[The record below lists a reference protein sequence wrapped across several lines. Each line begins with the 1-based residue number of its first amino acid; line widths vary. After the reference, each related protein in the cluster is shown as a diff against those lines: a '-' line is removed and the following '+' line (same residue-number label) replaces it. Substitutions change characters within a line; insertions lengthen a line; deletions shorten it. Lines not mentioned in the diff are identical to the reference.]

1 MQFILYYCC
10 IISSITIIYIN
21 TVANECA
28 AYKGLKG
35 MTRMKRYIF
44 ILVAILAICTVF
56 LTACGKEEANTP
68 ADDETTIVDGENIVG
83 DDMIEDATTENPDE
97 YPEIASFY
105 GLFAPDEESVCRL
118 IQEYIPEYDNPY
130 STETKAISSDS
141 AKKLVGDVQIMTLF
155 TQDHGVTVGN
165 ITYSPAWIY
174 EHTTEDYK
182 TAGITPQDL
191 RELIDYYSEYKDSEE
206 AKKLAVER
214 MQQLKYISSGV
225 LTYSDDTI
233 RCTGYFPM
241 VMKEFAVVG
250 SVSDSEL
257 YFYLVDN
264 NPDDGDDNIYIAMY
278 MDDQLM
284 AVGYDT
290 LEGYD
295 LMGRFFS
302 ESARRYDYADAANV
316 PVGTVIRLAWSGTA
330 EQSSQ
335 EGVKYLSWISR
346 FQFSGSECAYTE
358 EQLAEYA
365 KRAEDFPF
373 DKETACAG
381 CEGMTQYVDLVNGEV
396 FLSGLVPYEP
406 VTDFSELIEEL
417 TNKLDEKADVKEGGY
432 SFYHNDGKT
441 SKKCVECDYAM
452 SEKEIYLFKSLSG
465 GGENPYYFSSDVL
478 SAVGYPEEFYDR
490 ALINYLEDYVL
501 ISYGL
506 PKVDGLDYVKLFRMI
521 PVEEIAE
528 E

>member
-1 MQFILYYCC
+1 M
-10 IISSITIIYIN
+10 
-21 TVANECA
+21 
-28 AYKGLKG
+28 KG
-35 MTRMKRYIF
+35 MMKMKNKRYLL
-44 ILVAILAICTVF
+44 ILMAMLAACVVL
-56 LTACGKEEANTP
+56 LTACGEDGRKTPVDDTP
-68 ADDETTIVDGENIVG
+68 AIDGADIAENDAEEDITEPAEDETSK
-83 DDMIEDATTENPDE
+83 NPDE
-97 YPEIASFY
+97 YPEITSFY
-105 GLFAPDEESVCRL
+105 GVFAPDEESVCRL
-118 IQEYIPEYDNPY
+118 IQENIPCYDKPY
-130 STETKAISSDS
+130 DTETKTISSDS
-141 AKKLVGDVQIMTLF
+141 AKKLVSDVQIMTLF
-155 TQDHGVTVGN
+155 IQDRGVTVGN

-191 RELIDYYSEYKDSEE
+191 WELIDYYSDYKDSEE
-206 AKKLAVER
+206 AQKLAAERMKKLKCVGHS
-214 MQQLKYISSGV
+214 I
-225 LTYSDDTI
+225 LTYSDDTLS
-233 RCTGYFPM
+233 CTGYFPL
-241 VMKEFAVVG
+241 VMKEFVVVG
-250 SVSDSEL
+250 SVNDSEL
-257 YFYLVDN
+257 YLYLVDN
-264 NPDDGDDNIYIAMY
+264 DPDDGDDNIYIAMY

-302 ESARRYDYADAANV
+302 ESARRYDYADTTPV
-316 PVGTVIRLAWSGTA
+316 PVGTVMRLAWSGTA
-330 EQSSQ
+330 EQSSY

-365 KRAEDFPF
+365 KRVEAFPF
-373 DKETACAG
+373 DEETACEG
-381 CEGMTQYVDLVNGEV
+381 CDGITQYADLVNGET
-396 FLSGLVPYEP
+396 FLEGLVPYEP
-406 VTDFSELIEEL
+406 VTDFSELIEEMI
-417 TNKLDEKADVKEGGY
+417 NKLDDKATVKEGGY

-452 SEKEIYLFKSLSG
+452 SEEEIYLFKALSG
-465 GGENPYYFSSDVL
+465 GGENPYYFSSDIL
-478 SAVGYPEEFYDR
+478 SAVGYPKEFYDR